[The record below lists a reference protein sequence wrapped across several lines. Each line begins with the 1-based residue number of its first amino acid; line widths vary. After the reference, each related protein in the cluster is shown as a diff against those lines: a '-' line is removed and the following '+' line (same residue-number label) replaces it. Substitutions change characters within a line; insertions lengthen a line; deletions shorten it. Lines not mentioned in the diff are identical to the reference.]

1 MDQRKLESIIFSLT
15 MEKENLLRDL
25 DTLEE
30 KLDDETLSKDEHAVL
45 REDREHLL
53 DAIRDVELDIGVYQ
67 EMMDKLALVELETY
81 NENTDGGYDPRYEV
95 FTEGD
100 Y

>member
-15 MEKENLLRDL
+15 LEKDILLRELNAIEKLLKDTTKTEKEISELK
-25 DTLEE
+25 EE
-30 KLDDETLSKDEHAVL
+30 QTMLLDDISDI
-45 REDREHLL
+45 DM
-53 DAIRDVELDIGVYQ
+53 DIGVYQ
-67 EMMDKLALVELETY
+67 EMMDKLGFYEEEYT
-81 NENTDGGYDPRYEV
+81 GGYDSRYEV